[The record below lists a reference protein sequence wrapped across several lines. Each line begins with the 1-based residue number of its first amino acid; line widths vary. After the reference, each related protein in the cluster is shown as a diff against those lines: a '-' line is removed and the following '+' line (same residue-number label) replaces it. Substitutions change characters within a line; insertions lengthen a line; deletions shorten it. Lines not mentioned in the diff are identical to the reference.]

1 MKETKRKHRHR
12 SRSVYQSGQEQRA
25 ADIELEELKRQLELK
40 AMSPLSVS
48 QTSISEEKPAQ
59 QSDDSASVRQS
70 DASLFVSKDSV
81 PQSSAVNTDADASV
95 PFSDLLSQS
104 SQSQSGSQT
113 GNESARQSMSD
124 LQSIISGGVQESQGL
139 SVESVQQSSM
149 GSQSSMDS
157 QQSIQQQQTSMQQ
170 QQSSVDS
177 LQSVGSQQ
185 SSMGSQQ
192 SSMGSLQS
200 VQQQQSSV
208 DSQQSQEQPL
218 DILPQ
223 TQAAERPANPQQ
235 PIDTCTISSNLSIV
249 ADPNYEPFVHPKFFK
264 GFYIRRYDGTKYNQK
279 SDISTSPISL
289 GVSRS

>member
-81 PQSSAVNTDADASV
+81 PQSSAVNADADASV

-124 LQSIISGGVQESQGL
+124 LQSIISGGVQESQEL

-157 QQSIQQQQTSMQQ
+157 QQSMQQQQTSMQQ

-177 LQSVGSQQ
+177 Q
-185 SSMGSQQ
+185 SSMGSLQ
-192 SSMGSLQS
+192 SSMDSLQS

>member
-81 PQSSAVNTDADASV
+81 PQSSAVNADADASV

-157 QQSIQQQQTSMQQ
+157 QQSMQQQQTSMQQ

-177 LQSVGSQQ
+177 
-185 SSMGSQQ
+185 Q

-200 VQQQQSSV
+200 SMDSLQSVQQQQLSV